1 MHALGDAIEKSP
13 DWTVCC
19 PAGRPTNSGGARL
32 FYVILARLREK
43 KMGWEFY
50 EEALKREDDDAG
62 VVMRARDRQGDRD
75 HNNDV
80 RSNSPSLTRYE
91 CDSHARLRENSNSS
105 LLICQVGL

>member
-19 PAGRPTNSGGARL
+19 PAGPHQGTRL

-91 CDSHARLRENSNSS
+91 CDSHAGLRENLKSS